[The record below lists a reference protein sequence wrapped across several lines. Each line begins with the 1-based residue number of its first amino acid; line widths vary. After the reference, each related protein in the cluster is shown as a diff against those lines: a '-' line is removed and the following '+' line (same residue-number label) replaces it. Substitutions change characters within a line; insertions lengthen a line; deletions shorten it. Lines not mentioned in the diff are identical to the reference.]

1 MKFDSLSFDISNSS
15 TQTDLYS
22 SLANGIGTPR
32 CWGFFLMGVN
42 SINQTLLKCEVVD
55 HGIYVDIIFKIGA
68 EFEFSASGY
77 S

>member
-1 MKFDSLSFDISNSS
+1 MA
-15 TQTDLYS
+15 
-22 SLANGIGTPR
+22 LALHAAGV
-32 CWGFFLMGVN
+32 FFLMGVICH
-42 SINQTLLKCEVVD
+42 SINQTLLKCEVVA